1 MHRHNWRMYVG
12 LSLRNPRKTGTPA
25 PPRLGEFLVGMAARL
40 APFAL
45 LLTAACLAQNA
56 LQPRTVS
63 WREAQ
68 DQFRANNLELLAG
81 KVTIDEAR
89 ADETTAFLRP
99 NPNLTLGWD
108 QLTPFHSDPYQPVAQ
123 SYLFW
128 SLDYLHERQHK
139 RELRLA
145 SAQKQT
151 AITAQA
157 QVDLERNLMFN
168 LRDAFVRVMQAK
180 AVASLAKE
188 NLDYYDKVL
197 AINKDRF
204 NAGAIARVDFDRL
217 ELQRVQYESDLAT
230 AQVNVRTAKIDL
242 QALLRDKTPV
252 DQFDVADKFDFQEPL
267 TTIEELRAFARDNRP
282 DLRQAALALEKARTD
297 HQLAVANGSTD
308 PTFGIDFAHQ
318 PKPLNSYMGF
328 SINFPL
334 RIFDKNQGEKLHTQL
349 DIGRNER
356 LRDAADVAVV
366 HDVDSAY
373 ATLQGAIA
381 ILRPYRSKYLKQ
393 ADNVRTTIAF
403 SYEHGAASLLDFL
416 DAQSQYR
423 STQLS
428 YLNMIGACLSAANQ
442 VNFAVGSEVIR

>member
-1 MHRHNWRMYVG
+1 VHRHNWRMYAG
-12 LSLRNPRKTGTPA
+12 LL
-25 PPRLGEFLVGMAARL
+25 
-40 APFAL
+40 FAS
-45 LLTAACLAQNA
+45 ACLAQNA
-56 LQPRTVS
+56 GAPRSIS
-63 WREAQ
+63 WSEAQ
-68 DQFRANNLELLAG
+68 NQFRANNLELLAG

-89 ADETTAFLRP
+89 SDEITAFLRP
-99 NPNLTLGWD
+99 NPNMTLGWD
-108 QLTPFHSDPYQPVAQ
+108 QLTPFHSNPYQPVAE
-123 SYLFW
+123 SYVFW
-128 SLDYLHERQHK
+128 SFDYLHERQHK

-151 AITAQA
+151 AITTQAQA
-157 QVDLERNLMFN
+157 DLERNLLFN

-180 AVASLAKE
+180 AVVGLAKE

-197 AINKDRF
+197 TINKDRF
-204 NAGAIARVDFDRL
+204 NAGAIAHVDFDRL

-252 DQFDVADKFDFQEPL
+252 EQFDVTEKFDFQEPAATL
-267 TTIEELRAFARDNRP
+267 EELRALARDNRP
-282 DLRQAALALEKARTD
+282 DLRQAALALEKAKTD

-318 PKPLNSYMGF
+318 PAPLYSYMGF
-328 SINFPL
+328 SVNFPL
-334 RIFDKNQGEKLHTQL
+334 RIFDRNQGEKLHTQL
-349 DIGRNER
+349 DINRNER
-356 LRDAADVAVV
+356 LRDATDVAAI
-366 HDVDSAY
+366 HDVDSAF
-373 ATLQGAIA
+373 ATLQGTLA
-381 ILRPYRSKYLKQ
+381 ILRPYRTKYLKQ
-393 ADNVRTTIAF
+393 ADNVRATIAF

>member
-1 MHRHNWRMYVG
+1 VHRHNRCMYVG
-12 LSLRNPRKTGTPA
+12 
-25 PPRLGEFLVGMAARL
+25 EFLLGIAARL
-40 APFAL
+40 VPFAL
-45 LLTAACLAQNA
+45 LLTIARLAQNA

-63 WREAQ
+63 WKEAQ

-108 QLTPFHSDPYQPVAQ
+108 QLTPFNPDPYQPVAQ
-123 SYLFW
+123 SYLFR
-128 SLDYLHERQHK
+128 SLDK

-157 QVDLERNLMFN
+157 QVDLERNLMFS
-168 LRDAFVRVMQAK
+168 LRHAFVRVMQAK
-180 AVASLAKE
+180 AVVSLARE

-217 ELQRVQYESDLAT
+217 ELQCVQYESDLAT
-230 AQVNVRTAKIDL
+230 AQVNVRTAKTDL

-252 DQFDVADKFDFQEPL
+252 DQFDVAEKFDFQEPL
-267 TTIEELRAFARDNRP
+267 TTIEELRALAPDNRP
-282 DLRQAALALEKARTD
+282 DLRQGALAVEKAKTD
-297 HQLAVANGSTD
+297 HQ
-308 PTFGIDFAHQ
+308 AH
-318 PKPLNSYMGF
+318 NM
-328 SINFPL
+328 
-334 RIFDKNQGEKLHTQL
+334 
-349 DIGRNER
+349 
-356 LRDAADVAVV
+356 
-366 HDVDSAY
+366 
-373 ATLQGAIA
+373 
-381 ILRPYRSKYLKQ
+381 
-393 ADNVRTTIAF
+393 RTTIAF
-403 SYEHGAASLLDFL
+403 SYEHGAAFLLDFL

-442 VNFAVGSEVIR
+442 LNFAVGSEVIR

>member
-1 MHRHNWRMYVG
+1 MY
-12 LSLRNPRKTGTPA
+12 TG
-25 PPRLGEFLVGMAARL
+25 
-40 APFAL
+40 L
-45 LLTAACLAQNA
+45 LLTVACLGQNTI
-56 LQPRTVS
+56 QSRTVS
-63 WREAQ
+63 WKEVQ

-108 QLTPFHSDPYQPVAQ
+108 QLTPFHDNPFQPVAQ

-151 AITAQA
+151 AIVAQEQA
-157 QVDLERNLMFN
+157 DLERNLIFS
-168 LRDAFVRVMQAK
+168 LRDAFIRVMQAK
-180 AVASLAKE
+180 AVLGLAKE

-197 AINKDRF
+197 AINRDRF

-242 QALLRDKTPV
+242 QALLHDKTPV
-252 DQFDVADKFDFQEPL
+252 DQFDVAEKFDFLEPL
-267 TTIEELRAFARDNRP
+267 TTLEELRASARDNRP
-282 DLRQAALALEKARTD
+282 DLRQAALALEKAKTD

-308 PTFGIDFAHQ
+308 PTFGVDFAHQ
-318 PKPLNSYMGF
+318 PKPLYTYMGF

-334 RIFDKNQGEKLHTQL
+334 RIFDRNQGEKVKTQI
-349 DIGRNER
+349 DIGRSER
-356 LRDAADVAVV
+356 LRDAADVAAI

-373 ATLQGAIA
+373 ATLQGSIVL
-381 ILRPYRSKYLKQ
+381 LRPYRSKYLQQ
-393 ADNVRTTIAF
+393 ADAVRSTIAF

-416 DAQSQYR
+416 EAQSQYR
-423 STQLS
+423 ATQLS
-428 YLNMIGACLSAANQ
+428 YLNMIGACLAAANQ